1 MEPAARRWRPKLA
14 ASAARQKPSTPL
26 RNNVCRAI
34 NPLVAAARGRPAR
47 NWSGSTEGLADV
59 RDTACTLSF
68 ETLLTDPQVRL
79 MIAADGAA
87 VNELAST
94 MRPARNDIVATA
106 D

>member
-1 MEPAARRWRPKLA
+1 
-14 ASAARQKPSTPL
+14 
-26 RNNVCRAI
+26 
-34 NPLVAAARGRPAR
+34 
-47 NWSGSTEGLADV
+47 LADV

-68 ETLLTDPQVRL
+68 ETLLTDPLVRL